1 VSDGAVTSHETNPG
15 SGRKVVR
22 VVFLLFCLEIGLI
35 LVLLPWT
42 LLWDNNFFVSL
53 FPDWSRLWLNS
64 YVRGAVSGLGLVNLW
79 IAASQAISL
88 ARGR

>member
-1 VSDGAVTSHETNPG
+1 MADGATVQPTETRG
-15 SGRKVVR
+15 GRRVLR

-35 LVLLPWT
+35 LLLLPWT

-53 FPDWSRLWLNS
+53 FPGWSRFWLNS

-79 IAASQAISL
+79 IAISQAL
-88 ARGR
+88 ALNRGR

>member
-1 VSDGAVTSHETNPG
+1 MSSEAAAPQEAESG
-15 SGRKVVR
+15 SGRRVVH

-35 LVLLPWT
+35 LLLLPWT

-53 FPDWSRLWLNS
+53 LPEWSRFWLNS

-79 IAASQAISL
+79 IAFTEALSL
-88 ARGR
+88 TRGS

>member
-1 VSDGAVTSHETNPG
+1 MSGDAVVPQDVDSS
-15 SGRKVVR
+15 SGRRVVR

-35 LVLLPWT
+35 LLLLPWT

-53 FPDWSRLWLNS
+53 FPEWSRLWLNS

-79 IAASQAISL
+79 IAFTEAMRL
-88 ARGR
+88 TKGN

>member
-1 VSDGAVTSHETNPG
+1 MSESAAAEQQDAGPG
-15 SGRKVVR
+15 TGNRVVR

-35 LVLLPWT
+35 LLLLPWT

-53 FPDWSRLWLNS
+53 FPEWNRFWLNS

-79 IAASQAISL
+79 IALTEAVRL
-88 ARGR
+88 TR